1 MRSLFSPSNSGSIMT
16 FNSLKDSHVLLR
28 GVLWV
33 DPEGQSEPCTFLG
46 NPSPTQD
53 VSGQVSSLA
62 HHPSALVSP
71 HSNIHSE

>member
-1 MRSLFSPSNSGSIMT
+1 MT
-16 FNSLKDSHVLLR
+16 FNSLKGSHVLLR

-33 DPEGQSEPCTFLG
+33 DPEGQSEPCTFLR

-62 HHPSALVSP
+62 HHLSALVPP
-71 HSNIHSE
+71 HSNIHSEWERVLG